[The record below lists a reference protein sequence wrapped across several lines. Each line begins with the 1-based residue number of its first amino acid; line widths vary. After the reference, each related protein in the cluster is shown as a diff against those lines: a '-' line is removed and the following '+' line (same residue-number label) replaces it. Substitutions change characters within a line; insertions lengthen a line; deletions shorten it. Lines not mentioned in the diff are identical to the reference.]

1 MHPRRNDTDP
11 PHRGDAR
18 GERER
23 GFVGARRGAV
33 SEGEV
38 SVEGSASCNRYRV
51 GSGVGEC
58 GGEAGADD
66 I

>member
-1 MHPRRNDTDP
+1 
-11 PHRGDAR
+11 
-18 GERER
+18 
-23 GFVGARRGAV
+23 VGARWGAV